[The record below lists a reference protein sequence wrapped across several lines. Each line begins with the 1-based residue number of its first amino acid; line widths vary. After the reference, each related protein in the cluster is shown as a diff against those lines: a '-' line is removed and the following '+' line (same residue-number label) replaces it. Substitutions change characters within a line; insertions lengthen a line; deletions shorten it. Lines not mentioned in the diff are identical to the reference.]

1 MATEGAPQGAPFL
14 CLFANLGRVMSL
26 YAEFLPDAKEMIA
39 DFGVAGSANSGAITF
54 LCMITDPAVMTVL
67 EAGGYC
73 ERTQYNVRLPAAT
86 ASWSLP
92 DGSNGA
98 SSAIISGGSPVA
110 AFAQGK
116 KIMAGGK
123 TVRITTQ
130 TYKPGSAWLTLVVID
145 DNQ

>member
-1 MATEGAPQGAPFL
+1 
-14 CLFANLGRVMSL
+14 MSL
-26 YAEFLPDAKEMIA
+26 YAEFLPDAKEMVA

-54 LCMITDPAVMTVL
+54 ACLISDPAVQTVL
-67 EAGGYC
+67 EAGGYM

-92 DGSNGA
+92 DGSTGA
-98 SSAIISGGSPVA
+98 STAIIVGGSPIA
-110 AFAQGK
+110 SLAQGK
-116 KIMAGGK
+116 KIVAGGK

-130 TYKPGSAWLTLVVID
+130 TYKPSSAWVTLVVID

>member
-1 MATEGAPQGAPFL
+1 
-14 CLFANLGRVMSL
+14 MSL

-54 LCMITDPAVMTVL
+54 KCLISDPAVQTVL
-67 EAGGYC
+67 ESGGYM

-92 DGSNGA
+92 DGSVGA
-98 SSAIISGGSPVA
+98 SSAIIVGGSPIPSL
-110 AFAQGK
+110 AQGK
-116 KIMAGGK
+116 KIVAGGK
-123 TVRITTQ
+123 NVRVTTQ
-130 TYKPGSAWLTLVVID
+130 TYKPGSAWVTLVVID

>member
-1 MATEGAPQGAPFL
+1 
-14 CLFANLGRVMSL
+14 MSL

-39 DFGVAGSANSGAITF
+39 DFGVAGTANAGAITF
-54 LCMITDPAVMTVL
+54 KCLISDPAIQTVL

-73 ERTQYNVRLPAAT
+73 ERTQYSVRLPAAT

-92 DGSNGA
+92 DGSIGA
-98 SSAIISGGSPVA
+98 SAAIISGGSVIPSL
-110 AFAQGK
+110 AQGK
-116 KIMAGGK
+116 KIVAGGK

-130 TYKPGSAWLTLVVID
+130 TYKPGSAWVTLLVID

>member
-1 MATEGAPQGAPFL
+1 
-14 CLFANLGRVMSL
+14 MSL

-54 LCMITDPAVMTVL
+54 KCLISDPAVQTVL
-67 EAGGYC
+67 EPGGYM

-92 DGSNGA
+92 DGSIGA
-98 SSAIISGGSPVA
+98 STAIIVGGSPIPSL
-110 AFAQGK
+110 AQGK
-116 KIMAGGK
+116 KIVAGGK
-123 TVRITTQ
+123 NVRVTTQ
-130 TYKPGSAWLTLVVID
+130 TYKPGSAWVTLVVID